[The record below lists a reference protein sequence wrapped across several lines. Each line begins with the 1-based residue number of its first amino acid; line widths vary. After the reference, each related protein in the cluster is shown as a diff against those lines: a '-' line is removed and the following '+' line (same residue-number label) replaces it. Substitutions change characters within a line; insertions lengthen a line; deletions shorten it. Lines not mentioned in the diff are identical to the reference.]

1 MERIDTAQAKA
12 AVLTEALPYIQD
24 FQGSVVLVKLGGS
37 VMEIEANLDSI
48 MDDVA
53 FLNAVGIKVVI
64 VHGGGK
70 AISRAIQASGHA
82 PVFVE
87 GQRVTD
93 EATMEIVRKTLN
105 NVVNPDL
112 VARLCRRGAN
122 AKPLHGNWI
131 FGAKKIVAPDRGYVG
146 EVVQAS
152 ARAVVEMLDAR
163 NLLLDELSYKGSINV
178 YNNADGSVKVLMDGV
193 EIING
198 EKYEKL
204 YMKSSTKIDGEFESE
219 LLRDYAAYDA
229 AVLRWTSGDE
239 AKFSTGE
246 LKAYTDIL
254 NGNGVYATGYQNDS
268 YGIPYYESTMDSFA
282 HTFGNFLNYFNG
294 AVDENGVVI
303 DKDRLLF
310 CTNDYKNGDAAY
322 EDVDMTMD
330 NIRIA
335 DTWMQDATMIG
346 EVKNEKSGIWELSLD
361 GNHINRLIE
370 NINKKQLDFGGR
382 GDYEGTVYDYLL
394 FISNRIGQNIDYY
407 DSRHEA
413 AFATSN
419 ALLDSRDAV
428 SGVSETEEGINMLT
442 YQNWYNASSRLM
454 TALDDALD
462 RLINNTGRVGL

>member
-37 VMEIEANLDSI
+37 VMEVEANLDSI

-163 NLLLDELSYKGSINV
+163 IIPVVTPLGTGLDDGHLYNV
-178 YNNADGSVKVLMDGV
+178 NADFAAAALAKALKVRKFVLVSDVPG
-193 EIING
+193 
-198 EKYEKL
+198 
-204 YMKSSTKIDGEFESE
+204 
-219 LLRDYAAYDA
+219 LLRDPEDPAT
-229 AVLRWTSGDE
+229 L
-239 AKFSTGE
+239 FSTLHLADTGK
-246 LKAYTDIL
+246 LKAA
-254 NGNGVYATGYQNDS
+254 GVISG
-268 YGIPYYESTMDSFA
+268 GMLPKIESCEDAIRAGVRKVHLVDGRMA
-282 HTFGNFLNYFNG
+282 HSLLLEIFTR
-294 AVDENGVVI
+294 EGV
-303 DKDRLLF
+303 
-310 CTNDYKNGDAAY
+310 
-322 EDVDMTMD
+322 
-330 NIRIA
+330 
-335 DTWMQDATMIG
+335 
-346 EVKNEKSGIWELSLD
+346 
-361 GNHINRLIE
+361 
-370 NINKKQLDFGGR
+370 
-382 GDYEGTVYDYLL
+382 GTE
-394 FISNRIGQNIDYY
+394 I
-407 DSRHEA
+407 
-413 AFATSN
+413 
-419 ALLDSRDAV
+419 
-428 SGVSETEEGINMLT
+428 TE
-442 YQNWYNASSRLM
+442 
-454 TALDDALD
+454 
-462 RLINNTGRVGL
+462 